1 MYNSTEE
8 YTEPKNV
15 QPAEKTSG
23 RSGGASGTL
32 LELRSMIDQN
42 CADQGRSTSV
52 EVKNTVL
59 LYQLPVAADQ
69 LISTGDL

>member
-1 MYNSTEE
+1 
-8 YTEPKNV
+8 
-15 QPAEKTSG
+15 
-23 RSGGASGTL
+23 
-32 LELRSMIDQN
+32 MIDQN